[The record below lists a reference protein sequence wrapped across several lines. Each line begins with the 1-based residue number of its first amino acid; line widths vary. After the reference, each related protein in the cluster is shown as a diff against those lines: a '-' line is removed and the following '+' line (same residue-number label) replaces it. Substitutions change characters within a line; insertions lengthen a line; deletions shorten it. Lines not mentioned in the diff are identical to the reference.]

1 MAEFLGKACC
11 LQHMSV
17 DNPRFS
23 NAMRIK
29 IKMLSLR
36 LYFFV
41 TIFFVS
47 IFDCARAE
55 SLSLEQALIK
65 TSGHPSIE
73 AARANLR
80 AVEEKKAQA
89 LAGWK
94 PSAYIEATRGK
105 QDINR
110 KEFPEQKNW
119 SGTQKIVATQQVFS
133 GGGTVALMNQADEE
147 ISAAREELRLVEQQ
161 ILFQAI
167 TAFMGLLHAE
177 ELLEITSN
185 KEKLLQ
191 THYQAVERKF
201 SLGEATKTD
210 VAQYKS
216 RLSRAV
222 AEHVKAEGDLASA
235 KASFET
241 VVGEKA
247 DVLIMPIKAPELPSV
262 EQEELQ
268 EIAQTEHP
276 SILRQRYATA
286 AAEKAISVSQA
297 KILPSLALE
306 ASKTRSNEST
316 SFTTGRQESSA
327 GNIQM
332 RLNVP
337 LYQGGIEYA
346 NIRQSR
352 ENHIKSKQELRAAER
367 LLLEN
372 LVKAIKQLKTAKANL
387 DASRNSVE
395 AATAAKEGM
404 EREAQFGERTTLEV
418 LDSIQ
423 ELFETQINFSQAKRD
438 EILSSYNLLA
448 QIGRLN
454 FSGLQLG
461 EKN

>member
-1 MAEFLGKACC
+1 LAEFLGKACC

>member
-1 MAEFLGKACC
+1 
-11 LQHMSV
+11 
-17 DNPRFS
+17 
-23 NAMRIK
+23 
-29 IKMLSLR
+29 
-36 LYFFV
+36 
-41 TIFFVS
+41 
-47 IFDCARAE
+47 
-55 SLSLEQALIK
+55 
-65 TSGHPSIE
+65 
-73 AARANLR
+73 
-80 AVEEKKAQA
+80 
-89 LAGWK
+89 
-94 PSAYIEATRGK
+94 
-105 QDINR
+105 
-110 KEFPEQKNW
+110 
-119 SGTQKIVATQQVFS
+119 
-133 GGGTVALMNQADEE
+133 MNQADEE